1 MTIDPKSNNTMQATP
16 QQTHAKAAEHCDAAS
31 MAHKEAAKHC
41 ATGDTK
47 QAGYHAA
54 VAQGHA
60 LQANEHSEAALK
72 NTANSAS
79 SMK

>member
-1 MTIDPKSNNTMQATP
+1 MTIDPKSNSTTQATP

-41 ATGDTK
+41 ATGDAK

-60 LQANEHSEAALK
+60 LQANEHSETALK
-72 NTANSAS
+72 NTANSAPV
-79 SMK
+79 MK

>member
-1 MTIDPKSNNTMQATP
+1 MTIDPKSNSTTQATP

-60 LQANEHSEAALK
+60 LQANEHSETALK
-72 NTANSAS
+72 NTANSAPV
-79 SMK
+79 MK